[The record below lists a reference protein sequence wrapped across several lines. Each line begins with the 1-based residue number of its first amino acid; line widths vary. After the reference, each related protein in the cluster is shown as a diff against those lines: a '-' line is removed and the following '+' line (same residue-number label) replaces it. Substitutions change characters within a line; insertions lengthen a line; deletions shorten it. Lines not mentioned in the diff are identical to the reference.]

1 MKAVRDEAAREE
13 DARQAKAEL
22 IGFCLKS
29 GGLVA
34 GVADAGA
41 FEDVPEGY
49 RPADLLPNAKSVV
62 VVGGA
67 PLRLGDWASTIP
79 EHLETMGTGDRINSL
94 GMKVAKAIEERF
106 GHYALF
112 VPPGL
117 NKGNRPF
124 LSVALAAERA
134 GCGSR
139 SLAGPILNR
148 EHGFL
153 YYTAIVTT
161 LALPAD
167 TAADNSADAAEE
179 PPACPAPQCV
189 AQWEAEGTT
198 PCLAVCPIGDDGC
211 LGGRLENGRIAARRY
226 DAAKCTSRVHTYW
239 VPGFQKSLEAALN
252 QDDPERRKM
261 ILYGSFFTRTLW
273 SITYAAQSQGQCME
287 CMRVC
292 PAANPL
298 LAEG

>member
-1 MKAVRDEAAREE
+1 MKAAREL
-13 DARQAKAEL
+13 DVSQAKAEL
-22 IGFCLKS
+22 IGFCLKN
-29 GGLVA
+29 GGVVA
-34 GVADAGA
+34 GVADAAA
-41 FEDVPEGY
+41 FGDVPEGY

-124 LSVALAAERA
+124 LSIALAAERA

-139 SLAGPILNR
+139 SLAGPILHR

-167 TAADNSADAAEE
+167 APHD
-179 PPACPAPQCV
+179 PPACPAPACV
-189 AQWEAEGTT
+189 EQWEAEGTT
-198 PCLAVCPIGDDGC
+198 PCLAVCPIGAGGC
-211 LGGRLENGRIAARRY
+211 LGGRLEGGRIAERRY
-226 DAAKCTSRVHTYW
+226 DAARCTTRVHTYW

-252 QDDPERRKM
+252 EDDAERRKM